1 MSNPEIS
8 GGHGDPSIESS
19 AIYAAVM
26 AVAVLNI
33 LPALGGVLALGLGW
47 DAQTVGRFAACD
59 SMGALVGTLLA
70 AALIR
75 VWTLR
80 TLILTGLWVLATAD
94 MLSGTSSSVPVLLVS
109 RLVGSAGG
117 GLAIG
122 TSFAIFASMRT
133 TRDVALWSIGQLV
146 FGFVA
151 ITALPRMTA
160 AFGWQSAFFLL
171 AALVLLGV
179 VRVHFL
185 PRGQARLAERSAHQS
200 ENPTGIY
207 MWIAILGVALFY
219 FGQGELW
226 PYLEIMG
233 ISSGIDQRSVETS
246 LSLSAV
252 SALLGS
258 LLVFG
263 LGKRVG
269 LKLPVILSFGVTIAA
284 ISSIHSADSTTFRI
298 ARAAFTFAWP
308 IFSAYQF
315 ALIAASNPSGRIAAL
330 VTTANWTGLVA
341 GPLVSGEL
349 LRRGTSGAVQGLS
362 MALDTAAMLSLIP
375 LVYWRSQGRPRVV
388 GP

>member
-1 MSNPEIS
+1 MNNPEIL
-8 GGHGDPSIESS
+8 GGHGGLSIESS

-47 DAQTVGRFAACD
+47 DAQTIGRFAACD

-70 AALIR
+70 AALLRI
-75 VWTLR
+75 WTMR

-94 MLSGTSSSVPVLLVS
+94 MLSGMSSSVPVLLIS

-122 TSFAIFASMRT
+122 TSFAIFAAMRT

-151 ITALPRMTA
+151 ITALPKMTA
-160 AFGWQSAFFLL
+160 AFGWQSAFFSL
-171 AALVLLGV
+171 AALVILGV
-179 VRVHFL
+179 VWVHHL
-185 PRGQARLAERSAHQS
+185 PRGQAQLPQRSAPES
-200 ENPTGIY
+200 EDPSGIY
-207 MWIAILGVALFY
+207 TWIAILGVALFY
-219 FGQGELW
+219 FGQGALW
-226 PYLEIMG
+226 PYLEIVG
-233 ISSGIDQRSVETS
+233 ISSGIDHRSVETS
-246 LSLSAV
+246 LSVSAV

-258 LLVFG
+258 LLVFV

-269 LKLPVILSFGVTIAA
+269 LKLPVILSFGLTIAA
-284 ISSIHSADSTTFRI
+284 ISSIHSANSTTFRI
-298 ARAAFTFAWP
+298 ALAAFTFAWP

-330 VTTANWTGLVA
+330 VTTANWAGLVA

-349 LRRGTSGAVQGLS
+349 LRRGTSATVQGLS
-362 MALDTAAMLSLIP
+362 MAFDTAAMLSLIP
-375 LVYWRSQGRPRVV
+375 LVYWRSQARQRVME
-388 GP
+388 P